1 MSEFSKL
8 TLRIDE
14 NGLLAEVEAN
24 DFYQAAPD
32 PERDKHNEEFMEKEV
47 KGVILKNF
55 APCRCQMG
63 KFQERAIRRAQ
74 LLGIMPGQPIPMEL
88 EQEDIDDYNFSACV
102 ISENGY
108 MKRMSFYI
116 RECKNCRHV
125 EYYGD
130 IHTLT
135 DLFAEATTK
144 QVSAEYMAQPVDEE
158 LEAKDDTVIDE
169 TKPAEPAQEE
179 IPENYQSAEDILG
192 PGMFI
197 ENLEDDKKTNDAP
210 VELDSSS
217 PSEN

>member
-1 MSEFSKL
+1 MADIKNL

-24 DFYQAAPD
+24 DYYQAGPD

-47 KGVILKNF
+47 KGVILNHF
-55 APCRCQMG
+55 AHCACQMG
-63 KFQERAIRRAQ
+63 KLQERAMRRAE
-74 LLGIMPGQPIPMEL
+74 LLGIAPGSPIPMEI
-88 EQEDIDDYNFSACV
+88 EQEDLDNYNFAACV

-108 MKRMSFYI
+108 MQRMSFYI
-116 RECKNCRHV
+116 RECKTCRRV

-144 QVSAEYMAQPVDEE
+144 QVSAEYMAEPVPEQLESPNDEVVDEIKE
-158 LEAKDDTVIDE
+158 SDASED
-169 TKPAEPAQEE
+169 

-197 ENLEDDKKTNDAP
+197 ENLENETGSNDSP
-210 VELDSSS
+210 VELDSSNT
-217 PSEN
+217 SEN